1 MNLVPKYFSSL
12 GGVATAA
19 LLLALTAPSTA
30 LAASVAPVQ
39 DPDMAT
45 APTLPS
51 AASDIITI
59 VGGTTAGTFRPFHL
73 LLQAGDT
80 ALASYVVP
88 TGKVLV
94 ITSVEITPNQS
105 DPSAT
110 GARVQVQGSVS
121 PGFAKWLV
129 STSITSEFQYPTG
142 FVIGSSV
149 VPMVFSDMYCDV
161 TLHGYLAPSQ

>member
-1 MNLVPKYFSSL
+1 MNLKLKTVLSL

-19 LLLALTAPSTA
+19 LLLAFTAPCTA
-30 LAASVAPVQ
+30 HAAGVAPVQ
-39 DPDMAT
+39 DPNTVT

-73 LLQAGDT
+73 LLSEGDT
-80 ALASYVVP
+80 ALAAYEVP
-88 TGKVLV
+88 AGKVLV

-105 DPSAT
+105 NPSGT
-110 GARVQVQGSVS
+110 GARVEVQGSMS
-121 PGFAKWLV
+121 PGFARWLV
-129 STSITSEFQYPTG
+129 STVLTSEFQYPTG

-161 TLHGYLAPSQ
+161 TLHGYLAPIQ